1 MAESEASRASELG
14 GPGASTL
21 SELIDQVII
30 DINNNNNTTA
40 TINTSTNNNND
51 NCIIAIIILNPQSSG
66 SGSGLPL
73 LVQRTIA
80 KQIHMVQSV
89 GKGRWEYQ
97 NVKKKTLFQWN
108 FGWYFDKKYWYP
120 SYSDCQSPDTE
131 RSGWQDGGGSGLLS
145 RSGQLVC
152 HVFLF
157 FLPCSLSILILVV
170 FRCSSLQK
178 RQAGSEKPRS
188 IKQSWWGDWKI
199 YEENI
204 LKEVQLLPFSS

>member
-30 DINNNNNTTA
+30 ETNNNHNPTA
-40 TINTSTNNNND
+40 TINITTNNNND

-89 GKGRWEYQ
+89 GKGR
-97 NVKKKTLFQWN
+97 
-108 FGWYFDKKYWYP
+108 
-120 SYSDCQSPDTE
+120 
-131 RSGWQDGGGSGLLS
+131 
-145 RSGQLVC
+145 
-152 HVFLF
+152 
-157 FLPCSLSILILVV
+157 
-170 FRCSSLQK
+170 
-178 RQAGSEKPRS
+178 
-188 IKQSWWGDWKI
+188 
-199 YEENI
+199 
-204 LKEVQLLPFSS
+204 

>member
-30 DINNNNNTTA
+30 DTNNNKTT
-40 TINTSTNNNND
+40 TINITTNNNND

-89 GKGRWEYQ
+89 GKGR
-97 NVKKKTLFQWN
+97 
-108 FGWYFDKKYWYP
+108 
-120 SYSDCQSPDTE
+120 
-131 RSGWQDGGGSGLLS
+131 
-145 RSGQLVC
+145 
-152 HVFLF
+152 
-157 FLPCSLSILILVV
+157 
-170 FRCSSLQK
+170 
-178 RQAGSEKPRS
+178 
-188 IKQSWWGDWKI
+188 
-199 YEENI
+199 
-204 LKEVQLLPFSS
+204 